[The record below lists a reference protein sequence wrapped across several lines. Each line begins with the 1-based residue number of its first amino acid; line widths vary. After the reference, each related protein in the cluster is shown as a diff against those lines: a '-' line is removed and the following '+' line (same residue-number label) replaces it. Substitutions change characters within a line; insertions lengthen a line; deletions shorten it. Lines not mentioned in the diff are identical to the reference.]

1 MKPGTNG
8 ARKLRLAGTRGAR
21 AAVLGVAGTAAAAAV
36 VGLALPAS
44 ASTVTPQHHAQ
55 WGTENFQLAS
65 DSTSQTSTTNSVIA
79 YGLFTAA
86 GTDNENPNG
95 TDTFVFPGGSFTV
108 IHTPAPNSPTIP
120 TFSTQTCMFQL
131 TQTGTFKLTGGTGKY
146 WHIAGH
152 GTFTLSVIG
161 IATRLANGQC
171 NQSQTAPL
179 AAQQQIIQAVGKV
192 RLH

>member
-8 ARKLRLAGTRGAR
+8 ERRLRLAGTRGTR

-36 VGLALPAS
+36 VGLALPAG

-55 WGTENFQLAS
+55 WGTEHFQLMNTT
-65 DSTSQTSTTNSVIA
+65 TSQTSNTGPLIA
-79 YGLFTAA
+79 YGVFTAG
-86 GTDNENPNG
+86 GTDYQNPNG

-108 IHTPAPNSPTIP
+108 IHTPAPNSPNP
-120 TFSTQTCMFQL
+120 TFNDKTCLFQVA
-131 TQTGTFKLTGGTGKY
+131 QTGTFKLAGGTGRY

-152 GTFTLSVIG
+152 GTYTLSVIG
-161 IATRLANGQC
+161 ISTRLANGQC
-171 NQSQTAPL
+171 NPSQTAPL
-179 AAQQQIIQAVGKV
+179 AAQQQLIQAVGQV